1 MGKLKIGEKEYS
13 EILIT
18 DADDNLLVTITVGSN
33 QYKIYM
39 PSLKYENSVSD
50 GIKIGTITLGEQ
62 SFDVYAPSSSAG
74 GSTVSVV
81 PKTLTGTN
89 IAEIT
94 VDGTTY
100 QLYAPTSGGGS
111 GSTVTAEATLTEGTQ
126 IGKITIDGKE
136 TVLYAPTASEIAVD
150 TELSATSENP
160 VQNKIVNEALE
171 NKMDTSLE
179 TLIKYERG
187 KTGTLT
193 FTTTEELTEQ
203 AMPEVVS

>member
-1 MGKLKIGEKEYS
+1 MIWQENNQVRYGIKGIHIKRYISKV
-13 EILIT
+13 IT
-18 DADDNLLVTITVGSN
+18 TTRCIREWLGTITVGSN
-33 QYKIYM
+33 QYRIYM
-39 PSLKYENSVSD
+39 PSLRYENSVSD

-62 SFDVYAPSSSAG
+62 SFDVYAPASSAG

-126 IGKITIDGKE
+126 IGKITIDGI
-136 TVLYAPTASEIAVD
+136 AS
-150 TELSATSENP
+150 L
-160 VQNKIVNEALE
+160 
-171 NKMDTSLE
+171 
-179 TLIKYERG
+179 
-187 KTGTLT
+187 
-193 FTTTEELTEQ
+193 
-203 AMPEVVS
+203 